1 MKLSHAENNMKSSL
15 FRNTVL
21 CW

>member
-1 MKLSHAENNMKSSL
+1 MKLSHVQNSMKFSP

>member
-1 MKLSHAENNMKSSL
+1 MKLSHVGYNMKSSL
-15 FRNTVL
+15 FRNTTL